1 MRRYSYVV
9 EARTTVPG
17 ETDFLEIL
25 WDADLQQLMLVAC
38 PDGIIVT
45 DADDRVIM
53 YTGASETIFG
63 YAPVEV
69 LNRDAGVVFGSASE
83 YRDFHSDLIADGS
96 VVNTELTGLR
106 KGGATFP
113 AAVSAS
119 LLRDRYGAILG
130 TVMYVRDHTQLQR
143 IEHDL
148 RDKNDRLN
156 EIVATLDHVARH
168 DGLTGLLR
176 RASAF
181 EEAERKLKECVVNG
195 KAFSVALF
203 DLDRFKSVND
213 VYGHMVGDQVLAAL
227 SLVLSHAARQG
238 DILGRFGGEEFVAFL
253 PGADYAAVQKFAER
267 VRLAISA
274 AMIPVPD
281 GDAVRVT
288 VSGGIATIPRCA
300 GSLESAIHLADNR
313 LLAAK
318 RQGRN
323 RIVSDGEHDKR
334 NAA

>member
-1 MRRYSYVV
+1 M
-9 EARTTVPG
+9 EASVRVPG
-17 ETDFLEIL
+17 ETDFLRIL
-25 WDADLQQLMLVAC
+25 WDADLQQFMLVAC

-45 DADDRVIM
+45 DADDRVIL
-53 YTGASETIFG
+53 YTGSSETMFG

-69 LNRDAGVVFGSASE
+69 LNRDAAIVFDSAEEYHEFHHGVV
-83 YRDFHSDLIADGS
+83 ADGS

-106 KGGATFP
+106 KGGTRFP

-119 LLRDRYGAILG
+119 LLRDRFGTVLG
-130 TVMYVRDHTQLQR
+130 TVMYIRDHTQLHHIQR
-143 IEHDL
+143 DL

-181 EEAERKLKECVVNG
+181 EEAERKLKDCIVNG
-195 KAFSVALF
+195 RSFSVALF
-203 DLDRFKSVND
+203 DLDRFKNVND
-213 VYGHMVGDQVLAAL
+213 SYGHLVGDQVLAAL
-227 SLVLSHAARQG
+227 SLVLTNAARQG

-253 PGADYAAVQKFAER
+253 PGAGHTAVQKFAER
-267 VRLAISA
+267 VRVAISSA
-274 AMIPVPD
+274 SIPVPD
-281 GDAVRVT
+281 GNPVRVT
-288 VSGGIATIPRCA
+288 VSGGVATIPRCA
-300 GSLESAIHLADNR
+300 GSLESAIHVADDR